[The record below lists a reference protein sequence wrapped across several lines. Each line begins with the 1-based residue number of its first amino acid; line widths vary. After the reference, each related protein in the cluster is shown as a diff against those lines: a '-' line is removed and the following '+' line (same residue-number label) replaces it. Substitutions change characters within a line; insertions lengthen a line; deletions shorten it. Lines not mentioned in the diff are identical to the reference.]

1 MLIKLFI
8 HIFKPINNIMFVN
21 SNGNMECKY
30 LRCWRMSRLR
40 SVDMTLDTQRTQ
52 RLSANH
58 RPVLRSHDQY

>member
-30 LRCWRMSRLR
+30 LRFWRTSRLR
-40 SVDMTLDTQRTQ
+40 SVNMTLGTQRALT
-52 RLSANH
+52 ND
-58 RPVLRSHDQY
+58 RPAFRSRDQY